1 MHSDEQ
7 LIKKIK
13 RRSDREA
20 AGELLQR
27 YYRDIYA
34 FIFRQVSHRET
45 AMDLTQ
51 DTFIAVLR
59 GLPSFYSLVLLRSLV
74 HGRKSGDEFSGGRGS
89 RCVCSDPAGG
99 SCQFSRIS
107 AISETRHHMSLA
119 K

>member
-74 HGRKSGDEFSGGRGS
+74 HGRKSGDEFSRGRGS
-89 RCVCSDPAGG
+89 GVSVQILLAGAV
-99 SCQFSRIS
+99 SS
-107 AISETRHHMSLA
+107 AGYLQYRRRDII
-119 K
+119 